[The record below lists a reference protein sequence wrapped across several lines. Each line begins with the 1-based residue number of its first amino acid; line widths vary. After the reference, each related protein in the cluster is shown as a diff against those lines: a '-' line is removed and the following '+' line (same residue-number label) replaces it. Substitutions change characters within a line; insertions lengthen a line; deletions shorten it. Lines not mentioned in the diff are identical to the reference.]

1 MTYILIQFT
10 LGWDFQAYQEISN
23 GNLVR
28 ITDLDGNT
36 LSYPDFYVES
46 HVIDADPPRPTWA
59 L

>member
-1 MTYILIQFT
+1 MQYILIQFT

-36 LSYPDFYVES
+36 LIYPDFPVES
-46 HVIDADPPRPTWA
+46 EVIDANPTTPTWA
-59 L
+59 I

>member
-1 MTYILIQFT
+1 MNYILIQFT
-10 LGWDFQAYQEISN
+10 LGWNIQAYQEISS

-36 LSYPDFYVES
+36 LTLPDYPVES
-46 HVIDADPPRPTWA
+46 NVIDDNPPRPTWA

>member
-1 MTYILIQFT
+1 MEYILIQFT

-36 LSYPDFYVES
+36 LTYPDYPVES
-46 HVIDADPPRPTWA
+46 YVVNANPPKPSWA
-59 L
+59 N